1 MTLIHLFYKRSLFF
15 CIFLSMLYLF
25 VSTVSAKEPVPH
37 KTPNAPPKVLVK
49 AKDPFFDLKKQLL
62 KDGFDNDKINK
73 IYSNKQVA
81 FTTRGIYLFFS
92 QFKDAEKKRNY
103 SQFTRKNTLAKA
115 AKYIKTH
122 NSTLIRA
129 ENEFGVDKTII
140 TAILLVET
148 QLGTYPMK
156 YLAIN
161 MLSSLS
167 ALSDNSLK
175 EKVWLAI
182 PKKWKPKKGKFIKRA
197 ESKKH
202 WAYEELKAL
211 LRYMDKNKLPP
222 ETVKGSYA
230 GAIGYCQFMP
240 SNIPGYAKDG
250 NNDGK
255 IDLLN
260 HEDAIFSIARYFKK
274 HGWKPGLNKKQQD
287 KVIWKYNHD
296 DHYVAAIQKISEKLK
311 K

>member
-1 MTLIHLFYKRSLFF
+1 MTWRLFLRPKPLFF
-15 CIFLSMLYLF
+15 YTLLSFLYLF
-25 VSTVSAKEPVPH
+25 TSPVPSKESLPH
-37 KTPNAPPKVLVK
+37 KMPKVPPKVLVK
-49 AKDPFFDLKKQLL
+49 TQDPLLDLKKQLL
-62 KDGFDNDKINK
+62 KDGFDKNKINQ
-73 IYSNKQVA
+73 IYSNEKIG

-92 QFKDAEKKRNY
+92 QFKEAEKKRNY
-103 SQFTRKNTLAKA
+103 SQFTQKNALAKA
-115 AKYIKTH
+115 AKYIQTH
-122 NSTLIRA
+122 NAALTRA
-129 ENEFGVDKTII
+129 EKEFGVDKNII

-161 MLSSLS
+161 MLSSLA

-182 PKKWKPKKGKFIKRA
+182 PQKWKPEKGKFIKRA
-197 ESKKH
+197 DTKKH
-202 WAYEELKAL
+202 WAYKELKAL
-211 LRYMDKNKLPP
+211 LRYMNKNNLSP
-222 ETVKGSYA
+222 EAVKGSYA

-240 SNIPGYAKDG
+240 TNIPHYAKDG

-274 HGWKPGLNKKQQD
+274 HGWKPDLPPKQKD
-287 KVIWKYNHD
+287 KVIYKYNHD
-296 DHYVAAIQKISEKLK
+296 DHYVAAIQKISKKLK